1 MYEYLKIDENGYAI
15 KIPTELPFNQR
26 HLDSIQ
32 LEENEEIP
40 EGYILAPDNT
50 KPLWWLKWTGS
61 EWVEG
66 LPQAEIDELNN
77 QPQEPTEIEELR
89 LEQAQANAEIIEL
102 IITMIGGTA

>member
-1 MYEYLKIDENGYAI
+1 MKIYKVDENGYAVMADAD
-15 KIPTELPFNQR
+15 LPFNQR
-26 HLDSIQ
+26 RFDSIQ

-50 KPLWWLKWTGS
+50 KPLWLPKWTGS

-77 QPQEPTEIEELR
+77 QPQEPTEIEALR
-89 LEQAQANAEIIEL
+89 LEQAQANTEIIEL
-102 IITMIGGTA
+102 IIAMTGGTA